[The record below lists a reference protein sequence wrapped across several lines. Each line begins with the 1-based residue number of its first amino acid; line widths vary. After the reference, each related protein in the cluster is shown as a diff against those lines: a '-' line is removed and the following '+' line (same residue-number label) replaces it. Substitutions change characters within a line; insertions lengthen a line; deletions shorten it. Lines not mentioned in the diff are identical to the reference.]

1 MASTSLVSCRPT
13 HFVRGL
19 WLHRSSPV
27 VARLAR
33 ASLLFTLSASV
44 AACALME
51 APTSPTPSRR
61 FASPPSLPSIPV
73 ASDEVPTPRPVPS
86 SGIDLIGAADA
97 LADLESYRVAIVSRG
112 LVPSSATDGR
122 VTMTS
127 TLVQGDVPAAAFTM
141 TGVDGV
147 EGLADAPLR
156 VIVIGDEAWL
166 RSGTG
171 RWTKSPGG
179 AADFDAAIT
188 TLSPTELVS
197 GFEAL
202 GRAFVKVGPEAK
214 NGWPTTRYHVEST
227 NPIAVEGG
235 LTAGGIDVW
244 LGRDAGELIGILAD
258 GTVDVDGTVTS
269 VYLRIDVTHV
279 NDPTNR
285 VRPPV

>member
-1 MASTSLVSCRPT
+1 M
-13 HFVRGL
+13 RGL
-19 WLHRSSPV
+19 SLHRSSPV

-33 ASLLFTLSASV
+33 ALLLIALSASL

-51 APTSPTPSRR
+51 APASPTPSRR
-61 FASPPSLPSIPV
+61 VASPPSLPSIAV
-73 ASDEVPTPRPVPS
+73 SSDEVPTLRPLPS

-97 LADLESYRVAIVSRG
+97 LADLDSYRVAIVSRG
-112 LVPSSATDGR
+112 LVASSATDGR

-127 TLVQGDVPAAAFTM
+127 TLVQGDVPAASFTM

-156 VIVIGDEAWL
+156 LIVIGDEAWL
-166 RSGTG
+166 RSGSG

-197 GFEAL
+197 GFETL
-202 GRAFVKVGPEAK
+202 GPAFAKVGPETK
-214 NGWPTTRYHVEST
+214 NGRATTRYRVDST
-227 NPIAVEGG
+227 DPIAVEGG

-244 LGRDAGELIGILAD
+244 LGRDAGELVGILAD
-258 GTVDVDGTVTS
+258 GSVDVDGTVTS
-269 VYLRIDVTHV
+269 VYLRIDVTRV

-285 VRPPV
+285 VRPPA